1 MKPSALIDALGGTTA
16 VARLLG
22 ITAPSVHAWRKGGIP
37 DDKLIR
43 LAPLA
48 EKRGVCCRR
57 DLRPVDWHLIWPEL
71 AEEQG
76 AFVKVR
82 FPYRRKKLSARDRLC
97 PTRPRRSAAIRQE
110 ASGLPSLATSGPP
123 FSQRHT
129 RRNKNSRGV

>member
-1 MKPSALIDALGGTTA
+1 MRPSALIDSLGGTTA

-48 EKRGVCCRR
+48 EKRGICRRR
-57 DLRPVDWHLIWPEL
+57 DLRPADWHLIWPEL
-71 AEEQG
+71 AQKQA
-76 AFVKVR
+76 AFVKGRFRFRRERSSVR
-82 FPYRRKKLSARDRLC
+82 DRPCPLRPTPSAAVRRKASA
-97 PTRPRRSAAIRQE
+97 
-110 ASGLPSLATSGPP
+110 LPPLATSGSL
-123 FSQRHT
+123 FSQRRI